1 MSVDFGVNDTKTQE
15 AMKNPK
21 VGDRFS
27 EMFSFYVYVIGLDG
41 NMITTLEASPPCE
54 VPKDGEVKTSTLEQ
68 FRKRFAYDSIPGYWI
83 RYVDGGHDV
92 EGWADVGKRVETDIE
107 EDKKAISEIEALNQ
121 NLLEMNLMAEND
133 RLRKWAKKAH
143 GLLSFVDDCGGD
155 NGGIRESISKCV
167 KEYKELTS

>member
-92 EGWADVGKRVETDIE
+92 EGWAEEGKRINEKLPE
-107 EDKKAISEIEALNQ
+107 
-121 NLLEMNLMAEND
+121 NLTLKE
-133 RLRKWAKKAH
+133 WAKKAH
-143 GLLSFVDDCGGD
+143 GLLAFVDDCGGD
-155 NGGIRESISKCV
+155 NGEIRESISKCV
-167 KEYKELTS
+167 KEYKELTA